1 MVATDQWS
9 SLRVAHG
16 DDVKLS
22 HLMRVGAVLGILPYG
37 VVPTRMWA
45 NDYGSREPRTVTDA
59 DRERIAR
66 AEAKRARKAA
76 KRGAP

>member
-1 MVATDQWS
+1 
-9 SLRVAHG
+9 
-16 DDVKLS
+16 
-22 HLMRVGAVLGILPYG
+22 
-37 VVPTRMWA
+37 MWA

-76 KRGAP
+76 KRVRREPRAMPLV

>member
-1 MVATDQWS
+1 M
-9 SLRVAHG
+9 
-16 DDVKLS
+16 
-22 HLMRVGAVLGILPYG
+22 LGILPYG

>member
-1 MVATDQWS
+1 M
-9 SLRVAHG
+9 AHG
-16 DDVKLS
+16 DAVKLS
-22 HLMRVGAVLGILPYG
+22 HLMRVGAVLGILPPG
-37 VVPTRMWA
+37 TVPTRMWA
-45 NDYGSREPRTVTDA
+45 NDYERREPREQTAA

>member
-1 MVATDQWS
+1 MRLAQVLAVATAIGLS
-9 SLRVAHG
+9 S
-16 DDVKLS
+16 
-22 HLMRVGAVLGILPYG
+22 YG
-37 VVPTRMWA
+37 PRTRQWA
-45 NDYGSREPRTVTDA
+45 NDYEPREPREQTAA